1 MVSVRLRVPD
11 VDDPSFV
18 ADVSF
23 TEGAVLRLVGSAD
36 SSVTAPLGRLLSEL
50 HEELS
55 AKKVREVVV
64 DMTAVDFMSSACV
77 KSFLIW
83 IETLQELPPESRYRI
98 RMRSNPAILWQ
109 KHGLQALSC
118 FDTDLVKVES

>member
-1 MVSVRLRVPD
+1 MSVRLRVPD

-23 TEGAVLRLVGSAD
+23 TEGAVLRLTGSAD
-36 SSVTAPLGRLLSEL
+36 SSVTLPLGKLLADL

-55 AKKVREVVV
+55 AKQVREVVV
-64 DMTAVDFMSSACV
+64 DMTAVDFMSSPCV
-77 KSFLIW
+77 KSFLTW
-83 IETLQELPPESRYRI
+83 IEKLQELAPEGRYRI